1 MELLEAN
8 QVRLILNIVSKCRC
22 CVDLLY
28 LTTVYSL
35 QPLHDTIAVGTIF
48 TSKVITS
55 DFLFNC
61 ASDRDSKGTL
71 CYSTF
76 NFAYWGTIS
85 ASNQPF
91 RDGGRNP
98 FSTFLCEDASTRTK
112 LTKKWKTV
120 FDHRHEKSWH
130 LKAVQDRSLRF

>member
-1 MELLEAN
+1 M
-8 QVRLILNIVSKCRC
+8 
-22 CVDLLY
+22 
-28 LTTVYSL
+28 TTFRGLYSL

-85 ASNQPF
+85 APNSDLFDQENFFLSFEKMHPEIFLVSPSILPF
-91 RDGGRNP
+91 FGLDVSVANNYFRQKVKPNDRGRH
-98 FSTFLCEDASTRTK
+98 SIG
-112 LTKKWKTV
+112 
-120 FDHRHEKSWH
+120 
-130 LKAVQDRSLRF
+130 

>member
-1 MELLEAN
+1 MNAFD
-8 QVRLILNIVSKCRC
+8 SP
-22 CVDLLY
+22 
-28 LTTVYSL
+28 YSL

-48 TSKVITS
+48 IPKVITS

-85 ASNQPF
+85 APNSNLLDQEIF
-91 RDGGRNP
+91 
-98 FSTFLCEDASTRTK
+98 FVIF
-112 LTKKWKTV
+112 
-120 FDHRHEKSWH
+120 EKMH
-130 LKAVQDRSLRF
+130 P

>member
-1 MELLEAN
+1 MNAFD
-8 QVRLILNIVSKCRC
+8 SP
-22 CVDLLY
+22 
-28 LTTVYSL
+28 YSL

-85 ASNQPF
+85 APNSDLFDQENVFLSFEKMPPEICLFGLSISPF
-91 RDGGRNP
+91 FGLDVIKANNFLKQKVKPNDRGRRGM
-98 FSTFLCEDASTRTK
+98 D
-112 LTKKWKTV
+112 
-120 FDHRHEKSWH
+120 
-130 LKAVQDRSLRF
+130 